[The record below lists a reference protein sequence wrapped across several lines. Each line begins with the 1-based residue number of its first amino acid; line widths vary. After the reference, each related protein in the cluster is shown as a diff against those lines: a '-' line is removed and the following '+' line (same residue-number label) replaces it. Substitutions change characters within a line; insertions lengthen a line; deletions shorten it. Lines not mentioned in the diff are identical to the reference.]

1 MLVASAALGQIDTRD
16 EEADGLLAA
25 LLFAHGGQL
34 RLHGAILRRLEDE
47 LEGDVAQ
54 LLPDL

>member
-16 EEADGLLAA
+16 KEANGLLAA

-34 RLHGAILRRLEDE
+34 RLHGAILRRLKDE
-47 LEGDVAQ
+47 LEGNVAQ